1 MPRLLLIETSS
12 RLCSVAV
19 AEGGRII
26 AEREDLNLQGFRH
39 AEALHPMIKE
49 VLAAAGLKVR
59 DLTGIAAGQ
68 GPGSYT
74 GLRIGLSAAKGLALP
89 WGIPCYGVSSLEML
103 AAAVREVLKEK
114 QEEQEDSCIWT
125 AMDARRM
132 EVYEAFFEGSGKRIS
147 QDRPQIIDASWA
159 DRPAAWAGGDGVE
172 KSMEHWPS
180 LRDSGL
186 RFARARHA
194 LEAASRRIQAG
205 DSQDLAVWEPQYLKE
220 FGQLL

>member
-39 AEALHPMIKE
+39 SEALHPMIKE

>member
-19 AEGGRII
+19 AEGGRVI

-103 AAAVREVLKEK
+103 AEAVREVLKEK
-114 QEEQEDSCIWT
+114 QEGQEDSCIWT

-132 EVYEAFFEGSGKRIS
+132 EVYEAFFEGSGKRSS
-147 QDRPQIIDASWA
+147 QDCPKIIDASWA

-180 LRDSGL
+180 LCDSGV

-194 LEAASRRIQAG
+194 LAAASRCIQAG
-205 DSQDLAVWEPQYLKE
+205 DSLDLAAWEPQYLKE
-220 FGQLL
+220 FGQFL

>member
-1 MPRLLLIETSS
+1 MSRLLLIETSS

-19 AEGGRII
+19 AEGGCIV
-26 AEREDLNLQGFRH
+26 AEREELSIQGYRH
-39 AEALHPMIKE
+39 AEALHPMIGE
-49 VLAAAGLKVR
+49 VLASAGLKVR

-103 AAAVREVLKEK
+103 AEAVKEKLKQLLKED
-114 QEEQEDSCIWT
+114 QALCIWT

-132 EVYEAFFEGSGKRIS
+132 EVYEAFFDASGLRIS
-147 QDRPQIIDASWA
+147 QDRPQVIDASWA

-172 KSMEHWPS
+172 KSLEHWPS
-180 LRDSGL
+180 LRDSGV
-186 RFARARHA
+186 RFASARHA
-194 LEAASRRIQAG
+194 LAAASRGIHAG
-205 DSQDLAVWEPQYLKE
+205 DSEDLAAWEPQYLKA
-220 FGQLL
+220 FGQVL

>member
-49 VLAAAGLKVR
+49 VLAASGLKVR

-220 FGQLL
+220 FGQFL

>member
-19 AEGGRII
+19 AEGGSII
-26 AEREDLNLQGFRH
+26 AEREELSIQGYRH
-39 AEALHPMIKE
+39 AEALHPIIGE
-49 VLAAAGLKVR
+49 VLASAGLRVR

-103 AAAVREVLKEK
+103 AEAVKEELKK
-114 QEEQEDSCIWT
+114 APKEDQALSIWT

-132 EVYEAFFEGSGKRIS
+132 EVYEAFFDASGLRIC
-147 QDRPQIIDASWA
+147 QDRPQVIDASWA

-180 LRDSGL
+180 LRDSGV
-186 RFARARHA
+186 RFASARHA
-194 LEAASRRIQAG
+194 LAAASRGIQAG
-205 DSQDLAVWEPQYLKE
+205 DSEDLAAWEPQYLKE
-220 FGQLL
+220 FGQVL

>member
-220 FGQLL
+220 FGQVL

>member
-19 AEGGRII
+19 AEGGSII

-103 AAAVREVLKEK
+103 AAAVREVLTEK

-132 EVYEAFFEGSGKRIS
+132 EVYEAFFEGSGKRVS
-147 QDRPQIIDASWA
+147 QDCPKIIDASWA

-172 KSMEHWPS
+172 KSLEHWPS
-180 LRDSGL
+180 LRDSGV

-194 LEAASRRIQAG
+194 LAAASRRIQVG
-205 DSQDLAVWEPQYLKE
+205 DSQDLAAWEPQYLKE
-220 FGQLL
+220 FGQFL

>member
-26 AEREDLNLQGFRH
+26 VEREDLNLQGFRH
-39 AEALHPMIKE
+39 AEALQPMIKE

-103 AAAVREVLKEK
+103 AAAVREVLTEK
-114 QEEQEDSCIWT
+114 QEEFKDSCIWT

-132 EVYEAFFEGSGKRIS
+132 EVYEAFFEGSGKRIC
-147 QDRPQIIDASWA
+147 QDCPKIIDASWA

-172 KSMEHWPS
+172 KSLEHWPS

-205 DSQDLAVWEPQYLKE
+205 DSQDLAAWEPQYLKE
-220 FGQLL
+220 FGQVL

>member
-1 MPRLLLIETSS
+1 MSRLLLIETSS

-19 AEGGRII
+19 AEGGCIV
-26 AEREDLNLQGFRH
+26 AEREELSIQGYRH
-39 AEALHPMIKE
+39 AEALHPMIGE
-49 VLAAAGLKVR
+49 VLASAGLKVR

-103 AAAVREVLKEK
+103 AEAVKEKLKQLLKED
-114 QEEQEDSCIWT
+114 QALCIWT

-132 EVYEAFFEGSGKRIS
+132 EVYEAFFDASGMRIS

-159 DRPAAWAGGDGVE
+159 DRSAAWAGGDGVE

-180 LRDSGL
+180 LRDSGV
-186 RFARARHA
+186 RFASARHA
-194 LEAASRRIQAG
+194 LAAASRCIQAG
-205 DSQDLAVWEPQYLKE
+205 DSEDLAAWEPQYLKA
-220 FGQLL
+220 FGQVL

>member
-1 MPRLLLIETSS
+1 MSRLLLIETSS

-19 AEGGRII
+19 AEGGSII
-26 AEREDLNLQGFRH
+26 AEREDLNLQGYRH
-39 AEALHPMIKE
+39 AEALHPMIVE
-49 VLAAAGLKVR
+49 VLASAGFKVR

-103 AAAVREVLKEK
+103 AEAVREALKED
-114 QEEQEDSCIWT
+114 QALSIWT

-132 EVYEAFFEGSGKRIS
+132 EVYEAFFDASGVRIS

-172 KSMEHWPS
+172 KSSEHWPS
-180 LRDSGL
+180 LRDSGV
-186 RFARARHA
+186 RFASARHA
-194 LEAASRRIQAG
+194 LAAASRGIQAG
-205 DSQDLAVWEPQYLKE
+205 HSQDLAAWEPQYLKA
-220 FGQLL
+220 FGQVL

>member
-220 FGQLL
+220 FGQFL

>member
-39 AEALHPMIKE
+39 AEALQPMIGE

-103 AAAVREVLKEK
+103 ATAVREVLKEK
-114 QEEQEDSCIWT
+114 QEEHQDSCIWT

-132 EVYEAFFEGSGKRIS
+132 EVYEAFFEGSGKRMS
-147 QDRPQIIDASWA
+147 QDCPKIIDASWA

-172 KSMEHWPS
+172 KSLGYWPS

-194 LEAASRRIQAG
+194 LEAASRCIQAG
-205 DSQDLAVWEPQYLKE
+205 DSQDLAAWEPKYLKE
-220 FGQLL
+220 FGQVL

>member
-1 MPRLLLIETSS
+1 
-12 RLCSVAV
+12 VAV
-19 AEGGRII
+19 AEGGSII
-26 AEREDLNLQGFRH
+26 AEREDLNLQGYRH
-39 AEALHPMIKE
+39 AEALHPMILE
-49 VLAAAGLKVR
+49 VLASAGFKVR

-103 AAAVREVLKEK
+103 AEAVREALKED
-114 QEEQEDSCIWT
+114 QALSIWT

-132 EVYEAFFEGSGKRIS
+132 EVYEAFFEGSGMRIS

-172 KSMEHWPS
+172 KSLEHWPS
-180 LRDSGL
+180 LRDSGV
-186 RFARARHA
+186 RFASARHA
-194 LEAASRRIQAG
+194 LAAASRGIQAG
-205 DSQDLAVWEPQYLKE
+205 HSQDLAAWEPQYLKA
-220 FGQLL
+220 FGQVL

>member
-19 AEGGRII
+19 AEGGSII

-103 AAAVREVLKEK
+103 AAAVREVLTEK

-132 EVYEAFFEGSGKRIS
+132 EVYEAFFEGSGKRVS
-147 QDRPQIIDASWA
+147 QDCPKIIDASWA

-172 KSMEHWPS
+172 KSLEHWPS
-180 LRDSGL
+180 LRDSGV

-194 LEAASRRIQAG
+194 LAAASRRIQVG
-205 DSQDLAVWEPQYLKE
+205 DSQDLAAWEPQYLKE
-220 FGQLL
+220 FRQFL

>member
-1 MPRLLLIETSS
+1 MSRLLLIETSS

-19 AEGGRII
+19 VEGGSII
-26 AEREDLNLQGFRH
+26 AEREDLNLQGYRH
-39 AEALHPMIKE
+39 AEALHPMILE
-49 VLAAAGLKVR
+49 VLASAGFKVR

-103 AAAVREVLKEK
+103 AEAVREALKED
-114 QEEQEDSCIWT
+114 QALSIWT

-132 EVYEAFFEGSGKRIS
+132 EVYEAFFEGSGMRIS

-172 KSMEHWPS
+172 KSLEHWPS
-180 LRDSGL
+180 LRDSGV
-186 RFARARHA
+186 RFASARHA
-194 LEAASRRIQAG
+194 LAAASRGIQAG
-205 DSQDLAVWEPQYLKE
+205 HSQDLAAWEPQYLKA
-220 FGQLL
+220 FGQVL

>member
-180 LRDSGL
+180 LCDSGV

-194 LEAASRRIQAG
+194 LAAASRCIQVG
-205 DSQDLAVWEPQYLKE
+205 DSQDLAAWEPLYLKE
-220 FGQLL
+220 FGQFL